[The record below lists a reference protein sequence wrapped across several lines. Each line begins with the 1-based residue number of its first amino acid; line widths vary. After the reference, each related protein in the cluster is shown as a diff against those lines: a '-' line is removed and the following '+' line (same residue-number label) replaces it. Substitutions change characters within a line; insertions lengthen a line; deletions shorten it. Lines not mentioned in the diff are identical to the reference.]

1 MAWSTVT
8 SPTGGTSVSTSTF
21 GDPVAANMAAIGG
34 AWTTDPRASSVIWKG
49 ATTDP
54 VLNNGSI
61 VSRYRDMGQ
70 TFDWKVKIVAGSTT
84 TFGSGQWSLV
94 PPFSIRDTGFAYAGY
109 HVDSSLPARFSA
121 LFEAS
126 GTTSVLCWGVEST
139 AGGSLR
145 AVTSAVPFTWAS
157 GDIIS
162 VSMTV
167 EKA

>member
-1 MAWSTVT
+1 VAWSIPSNAVPGAQIPAATT
-8 SPTGGTSVSTSTF
+8 NAILADLNII
-21 GDPVAANMAAIGG
+21 GDV
-34 AWTTDPRASSVIWKG
+34 WTTDARAASVIWKG

-54 VLNNGSI
+54 VIGNGTL
-61 VSRYRDMGQ
+61 VSRYRLTGQ

-84 TFGSGQWSLV
+84 TFGTGQWSLV
-94 PPFSIRDTGFAYAGY
+94 PPFSIRDIGYAYAGY
-109 HVDSSLPARFSA
+109 AVDSSVPARFSG

-126 GTTSVLCWGVEST
+126 GTTSVLCWGVESA

-145 AVTSAVPFTWAS
+145 AVTSAVPFTWTT
-157 GDIIS
+157 GDILS